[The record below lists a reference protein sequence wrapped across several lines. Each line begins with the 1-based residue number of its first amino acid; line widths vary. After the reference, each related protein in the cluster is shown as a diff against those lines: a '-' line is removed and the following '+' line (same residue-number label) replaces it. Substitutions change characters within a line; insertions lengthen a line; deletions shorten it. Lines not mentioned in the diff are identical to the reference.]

1 MTSKNTETTKADQDL
16 TASNP
21 AAKADQDLTASN
33 PVAKAEYSTAAAN
46 PITEGV
52 IWQQILFF
60 FFPLLLSSF
69 FQQLYNTADALIVGR
84 TAGKEALSAV
94 GGSSGSVL
102 IIFIMF
108 YVGFAGGA
116 SVPAARFFGA
126 KNERDLQ
133 ETIRLSLLI
142 SSVLGIV
149 GTVICFGGARV
160 ILTAMHTPADILD
173 LSVSYLRIVAPGL
186 IPSALYNM
194 EAAALRAM
202 GDSRRPLAVLI
213 FTCLT
218 NIGLDLLLVAV
229 LGMGA
234 VGAGIATAVCH
245 LLSALLAL
253 AFLRKKTSSLFGD
266 IRSDIPSGASSAVS
280 SDGSSAV
287 SSDISSDGS
296 SAVSSVSSSAV
307 SSGGSSAV
315 SSDISQDVSQKKSSS
330 GGHKKGLSQRLRTP
344 DSLAR
349 LILQMGLP
357 LGFAEVMYTF
367 ANVILMS
374 VVNGFGTDTVA
385 AYAAYGK
392 IDAIFWMVV
401 GSFGISITTFVGQN
415 IGAGHWD
422 RVMQSIRESTIMMF
436 IVLGAVIA
444 VLYAFAYPLQNLF
457 CTDPDVVAIGTDMM
471 HFLMPF
477 YFLYIPIEILFSAL
491 RGMGDSIIPTL
502 ITFFGV
508 CVLRSVWGLFIVPL
522 HHTVNMVLLGF
533 PVTWIVSTAA
543 FIIYFRIY
551 MRRRHP
557 EAADF

>member
-21 AAKADQDLTASN
+21 AAKAEHSMAAAS
-33 PVAKAEYSTAAAN
+33 PAPKAEHSTAAAN

-280 SDGSSAV
+280 SDGSSDV
-287 SSDISSDGS
+287 SSVSS

-330 GGHKKGLSQRLRTP
+330 GGHKRGFSQRLRTP

-349 LILQMGLP
+349 LILRMGLP
-357 LGFAEVMYTF
+357 LGLAEVMYTF

-415 IGAGHWD
+415 IGAGRWD
-422 RVMQSIRESTIMMF
+422 RVMQSIRESTLMMF

-457 CTDPDVVAIGTDMM
+457 CTDPEVVAIGTDMM

>member
-1 MTSKNTETTKADQDL
+1 M
-16 TASNP
+16 
-21 AAKADQDLTASN
+21 AAAP

-280 SDGSSAV
+280 SDGSS
-287 SSDISSDGS
+287 D
-296 SAVSSVSSSAV
+296 VSSVSSSAV

-330 GGHKKGLSQRLRTP
+330 GKHKKGLSQRLRTP

-349 LILQMGLP
+349 LILRMGLP
-357 LGFAEVMYTF
+357 LGLAEVMYTF

-415 IGAGHWD
+415 IGAGRWD
-422 RVMQSIRESTIMMF
+422 RVMQSIRESTLMMF

-457 CTDPDVVAIGTDMM
+457 CTDPEVVAIGTDMM

>member
-21 AAKADQDLTASN
+21 AAKAEHSMAAAP

-287 SSDISSDGS
+287 SS
-296 SAVSSVSSSAV
+296 VSSSAV

-330 GGHKKGLSQRLRTP
+330 GKHKKGLSQRLRTP

-349 LILQMGLP
+349 LILRMGLP
-357 LGFAEVMYTF
+357 LGLAEVMYTF

-415 IGAGHWD
+415 IGAGRWD
-422 RVMQSIRESTIMMF
+422 RVMQSIRESTLMMF

-457 CTDPDVVAIGTDMM
+457 CTDPEVVAIGTDMM

>member
-1 MTSKNTETTKADQDL
+1 M
-16 TASNP
+16 
-21 AAKADQDLTASN
+21 AAAP

-280 SDGSSAV
+280 SDGSSDVSSVSSSAV
-287 SSDISSDGS
+287 SSVSSSAVSSGGS

-330 GGHKKGLSQRLRTP
+330 GKHKKGLSQRLRTP

-349 LILQMGLP
+349 LILRMGLP
-357 LGFAEVMYTF
+357 LGLAEVMYTF

-415 IGAGHWD
+415 IGAGRWD
-422 RVMQSIRESTIMMF
+422 RVMQSIRESTLMMF

-457 CTDPDVVAIGTDMM
+457 CTDPEVVAIGTDMM